1 MTALDGILADLVEAD
16 RECTYV
22 TVRREP
28 LEGLIDQWAERG
40 DRLNLIVCLL
50 KNVQQHLAHEPDR
63 DPHMSQSF
71 AECQVGAID
80 AVMSATATLLAHHRH
95 AIRQQLGARVKHVLR
110 CAIEDVGAH
119 VTDAWLTGE
128 KEVAERLESERQT
141 VRIVIS
147 TVESVI
153 NRLFEEE
160 LTAAAIK
167 EGAHSAR

>member
-1 MTALDGILADLVEAD
+1 MTALDGVLADLVEAD

-28 LEGLIDQWAERG
+28 LEGLIDQWVERG

-50 KNVQQHLAHEPDR
+50 KNVQQPLAHEPSR
-63 DPHMSQSF
+63 DPRIPQVL

-80 AVMSATATLLAHHRH
+80 AVMSATATVLAHHRH
-95 AIRQQLGARVKHVLR
+95 AIRQQLGSRVKQVLR
-110 CAIEDVGAH
+110 CAIEGVGAH
-119 VTDAWLTGE
+119 AIDAWLAGE

-160 LTAAAIK
+160 LTAATIK
-167 EGAHSAR
+167 ERAHSDR